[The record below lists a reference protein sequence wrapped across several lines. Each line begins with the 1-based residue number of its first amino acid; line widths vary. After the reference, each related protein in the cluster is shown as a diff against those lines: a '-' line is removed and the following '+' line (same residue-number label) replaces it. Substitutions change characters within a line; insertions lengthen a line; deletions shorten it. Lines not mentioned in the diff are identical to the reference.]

1 MLEVWMVMY
10 YISRELFFFDLTN
23 QCFGG
28 NVWLHV
34 PTNDE
39 VPHTKSQ
46 KMTHILVSIQKI
58 ISN

>member
-1 MLEVWMVMY
+1 MVMH
-10 YISRELFFFDLTN
+10 YISREFFFFDLTN